1 MKVTT
6 IITTIITRTWVA
18 MICGLLLAVTAEA
31 SEYRIKAGDTL
42 RVEVLED
49 ATINRDVL
57 VGPDGSISV
66 PLVGTIAVGGKT
78 RAQASDSLA
87 VALAPN
93 FAKRPNV
100 LVSLQALRRATGD
113 TVSRK
118 VYVIG
123 EVNKPGYVDVSRN
136 TTLLQAL
143 ALAGGVTDFAAV
155 KRIQLRRITDAG
167 ETVYSFNYRQVL
179 DGVSNVGTSAVFG
192 GDVIVVPTR
201 RLFE

>member
-1 MKVTT
+1 MKTNNKAIALFAWVIMACVG
-6 IITTIITRTWVA
+6 IIATGV
-18 MICGLLLAVTAEA
+18 EA
-31 SEYRIKAGDTL
+31 ASYKIRSGDVL

-49 ATINRDVL
+49 ESINRDVL

-66 PLVGTIAVGGKT
+66 PLVGVISVSGNTLT
-78 RAQASDSLA
+78 EASSRLA
-87 VALAPN
+87 GALAPN
-93 FAKRPNV
+93 FANTPNV
-100 LVSLQALRRATGD
+100 LVSLRERNSTSGGS
-113 TVSRK
+113 VSRK

-123 EVNKPGYVDVSRN
+123 EVNKPGYVDVDRN

-155 KRIQLRRITDAG
+155 KRIQLRRVSG
-167 ETVYSFNYRQVL
+167 GSETVYRFDYSKVL
-179 DGVSNVGTSAVFG
+179 DGVSNVGTSAVTG